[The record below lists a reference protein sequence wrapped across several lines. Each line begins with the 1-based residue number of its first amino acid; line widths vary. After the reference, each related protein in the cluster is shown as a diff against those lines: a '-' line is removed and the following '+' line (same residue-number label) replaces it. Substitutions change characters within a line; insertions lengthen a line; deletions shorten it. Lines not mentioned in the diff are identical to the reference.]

1 VRLAQG
7 FAPLYSRETRATKIP
22 KALLESLYAEGMG
35 TPLSAGG
42 VRGVP
47 SSPRTHAVALAYTA
61 RRIAIDLA
69 LRRATKDRFV
79 GIRTRTV
86 SQLLEK
92 LLRVELPY

>member
-1 VRLAQG
+1 L
-7 FAPLYSRETRATKIP
+7 PLLVLQYCPCTVSFEGQFCLRFHFDRD
-22 KALLESLYAEGMG
+22 AEGMG

-79 GIRTRTV
+79 GIRTRIV

-92 LLRVELPY
+92 LLRVE